1 MRRGR
6 SRAPWW
12 FRPAASLIVLLVFL
26 SLGEGV
32 ARMIGPLTPTW
43 QGNDPGGVI
52 MVGHPTRLWGMGPG
66 KRQNAGAMATI
77 SALGLREPV
86 PTEPRPKGRQRVLL
100 LGDSTWFGHGV
111 EDDETME
118 VLLQGMLRADGVDVE
133 VINGGVP
140 GYSTEQT
147 RMLLDE
153 VGWGLEPTLLLLGN
167 LWSDNNFD
175 HFRDADLLH
184 TRREFLENPLAQSA
198 IYQLLAGAIDGLRGG
213 QAARVVTW
221 TRSSQWSTV
230 GQRRVP
236 LQRYAENLDWMVR
249 EAASR
254 GIGAAMLAPCNIEM
268 ARGTIPDDVVWAPYF
283 DAQRTIATAHGIPVI
298 EIAPVVVPAA
308 AQGVPEAL
316 YIDEMHPSV
325 AGHKLFAQAIYAGLQ
340 AAGWPGVSL
349 VATGGPVD
357 VSGLQDAPTEGAN
370 VAVNDLSP
378 QTNLFPN
385 AGPEPWHA
393 AAERDE
399 AARVARQVALE
410 AEAAGKAPEETVAA
424 AEAAKQDW
432 WVTGKVNAPA
442 GPVHVELRGEDG
454 AVHSSAVLAAGGD
467 FRLKVRAGTLKATVV
482 LVGPQGET
490 QTVTTLPGAR
500 PLTLDLG
507 APSPPASP

>member
-1 MRRGR
+1 LRRPAR
-6 SRAPWW
+6 PRAPWW

-26 SLGEGV
+26 SLGEGA
-32 ARMIGPLTPTW
+32 ARVIGPLTPTW

-66 KRQNAGAMATI
+66 RRDNAGATATI
-77 SALGLREPV
+77 SQIGLREPV
-86 PTEPRPKGRQRVLL
+86 PTTPRPAGRQRILL

-118 VLLQGMLRADGVDVE
+118 VLFEGMLRASGIDVE

-153 VGWGLEPTLLLLGN
+153 AGWGLEPTLLLIGN

-184 TRREFLENPLAQSA
+184 TRREFLNNPLAQSA
-198 IYQLLAGAIDGLRGG
+198 LYQLLAGALDGLRGG
-213 QAARVVTW
+213 QEARVVTW
-221 TRSSQWSTV
+221 TRSSAWSTV

-236 LQRYAENLDWMVR
+236 LQRYGANLDAMVR
-249 EAASR
+249 DAAAR
-254 GIGAAMLAPCNIEM
+254 GVGAAFLAPCNIEM
-268 ARGTIPDDVVWAPYF
+268 ARGTIPSDVVWAPYF
-283 DAQRTIATAHGIPVI
+283 DAQRAIAAHHQIAVI

-308 AQGVPEAL
+308 AASSPEAL

-325 AGHKLFAQAIYAGLQ
+325 AGHRVFATAIAEGLR
-340 AAGWPGVSL
+340 ATGWPATPL
-349 VATGGPVD
+349 VAQGGVFD
-357 VSGLQDAPTEGAN
+357 AEALVDAPTAGAN

-385 AGPEPWHA
+385 SGPEPWHA

-399 AARVARQVALE
+399 QARVARQIELE
-410 AEAAGKAPEETVAA
+410 AARSGKPVEETVAA
-424 AEAAKQDW
+424 AEAARQDW
-432 WVTGKVNAPA
+432 WVSGKVEATA
-442 GPVHVELRGEDG
+442 GPVHLELRGADG
-454 AVHSSAVLAAGGD
+454 TVHSTATLDAGGE
-467 FRLKVRAGTLKATVV
+467 FRLKARAGTLKATVV
-482 LVGPQGET
+482 VRGPTGATQELTALPGQRPLAVSVGP
-490 QTVTTLPGAR
+490 
-500 PLTLDLG
+500 
-507 APSPPASP
+507 